1 MFKNQIKLLL
11 TLLILPFLA
20 SCSWEDLP
28 AYEDAEIT
36 GMQFR
41 YRWASSTHKDP
52 ITGEPVVKEVQLSTQ
67 TTINAEAGTIE
78 ARVTVPAANE
88 NTFPADARAACSQD
102 KLWTQVTLSTAA
114 RLTPLDGAPAMGTPG
129 NWTTPHTYR
138 VTAADG
144 TTKDWTIKVIEFNK

>member
-41 YRWASSTHKDP
+41 YRWASSTHKD
-52 ITGEPVVKEVQLSTQ
+52 
-67 TTINAEAGTIE
+67 
-78 ARVTVPAANE
+78 R
-88 NTFPADARAACSQD
+88 SQVNR
-102 KLWTQVTLSTAA
+102 W
-114 RLTPLDGAPAMGTPG
+114 
-129 NWTTPHTYR
+129 
-138 VTAADG
+138 
-144 TTKDWTIKVIEFNK
+144 